1 MKKNLILTCILLSG
15 VALTSCAPTALVGTA
30 AGAAQSTQAS
40 YTAAG
45 GLFMLKNADPV
56 PALKIVLVLDGVTTT
71 DPRCN
76 RTTDGIT
83 SCRLG
88 DVPANGVTQ
97 ALAFTGKIVSG
108 SVTWRTPEGKLRAL
122 PVVPQ

>member
-1 MKKNLILTCILLSG
+1 MKKSLLLSTLLLS
-15 VALTSCAPTALVGTA
+15 VTLAACAPTALVGTA
-30 AGAAQSTQAS
+30 AGVAQSTQAS

-45 GLFMLKNADPV
+45 GLFVMKNADPV

-88 DVPANGVTQ
+88 DVPANGNTQ